1 LSSTNKPRIK
11 KQDISHFPVKE
22 IKACHEN
29 DYIYEPCGIDNHDD
43 RELVESIEMSGIH
56 DPLVLSADGY
66 LLSGHRRLWA
76 AKRLR
81 MDKVPVRWT
90 ADTYGALSRMER
102 LKLLRRHNKQREKS
116 YSERLREIGL
126 DLEPEKTY
134 YRLQKRRI
142 EQLIR
147 SSRQTDTIVLGE
159 RQKRSRITTLRFLEA
174 VKNIVSNNKEYW
186 PLTDRRIHY
195 LLLNDPPPRHD
206 KKIDQL
212 YRNDLASYKALTS
225 LLTRARLSGDIPIHA
240 IDDPTRPI
248 SIYNGFD
255 NAQEFFKSELDNFL
269 AGYYRNLMQGQHA
282 HIEILLEK
290 AALKRV
296 VERVAMDYCIP
307 VTTTR
312 GYSSL
317 TPRYE
322 ISQRFR
328 RSGKKQLVLLILAD
342 FDPDGEEIAASLARS
357 MRDDFGVSE
366 LSMRA
371 IKVGLTHEDVLNND
385 FPSELEAKLSSP
397 NYKKFVDKY
406 GERVVELD
414 AAPVEWIQ
422 EKLRTAIEAELDMDE
437 FYAQE
442 SLERE
447 DSVKLEAQR
456 KLVYQALELPYTDS
470 DD

>member
-1 LSSTNKPRIK
+1 MSPTDSSRLK
-11 KQDISHFPVKE
+11 KQDISHFSVRD
-22 IKACHEN
+22 IKVGYEN
-29 DYIYEPCGIDNHDD
+29 GYIYEPCGIDNQDD
-43 RELVESIEMSGIH
+43 QELVDSIDKNGIQE
-56 DPLVLSADGY
+56 PLILSSDSY

-76 AKRLR
+76 AKRLK
-81 MDKVPVRWT
+81 MDSVPVRRT
-90 ADTYGALSRMER
+90 TDTYELLAPTER
-102 LKLLRRHNKQREKS
+102 LRLLRRYNRQREKS
-116 YSERLREIGL
+116 CSERLREISL

-134 YRLQKRRI
+134 NRLQRRRI
-142 EQLIR
+142 ERLIR
-147 SSRQTDTIVLGE
+147 LSHQTDTISLGKK
-159 RQKRSRITTLRFLEA
+159 QTRSRITTLKFLSAAIKIIFE
-174 VKNIVSNNKEYW
+174 NKEYW

-206 KKIDQL
+206 KKPDRL
-212 YRNDLASYKALTS
+212 YRNDLASYKALTN
-225 LLTRARLSGDIPIHA
+225 LLTRARLTGDIPIRS

-248 SIYNGFD
+248 SVYSGYD
-255 NAQEFFKSELDNFL
+255 NAQEFFKVELENFL
-269 AGYYRNLMQGQHA
+269 AGYCRNLMQGQCA

-296 VERVAMDYCIP
+296 VERVAIDYCIP

-322 ISQRFR
+322 ISQRFS

-366 LSMRA
+366 FSMRA
-371 IKVGLTHEDVLNND
+371 IKVGLTHEDILNND
-385 FPSELEAKLSSP
+385 FPSDLEAKLSSP

-414 AAPVEWIQ
+414 AAPVDWIQ
-422 EKLRTAIEAELDMDE
+422 DKLRTAIETELDMDE
-437 FYAQE
+437 FTAQE
-442 SLERE
+442 TLERD
-447 DSVKLEAQR
+447 DSAKLEAQR
-456 KLVYQALELPYTDS
+456 RLVYKALELPYIDN

>member
-1 LSSTNKPRIK
+1 MPPIKSSRLKKP
-11 KQDISHFPVKE
+11 DISDFFVRD
-22 IKACHEN
+22 IKVGYEN
-29 DYIYEPCGIDNHDD
+29 GYIYEPCGIDNQDD
-43 RELVESIEMSGIH
+43 RELVDSIDKNGIQE
-56 DPLVLSADGY
+56 PLILSADSY

-76 AKRLR
+76 AKRLK
-81 MDKVPVRWT
+81 MDQVPVRRT
-90 ADTYGALSRMER
+90 VDTYELLAPVER
-102 LKLLRRHNKQREKS
+102 LNLLRRHNRQREKS
-116 YSERLREIGL
+116 YSEKLREISL

-134 YRLQKRRI
+134 NRLQRRRI

-147 SSRQTDTIVLGE
+147 PCRQTDTISLGKS
-159 RQKRSRITTLRFLEA
+159 QKRSRITTLKFLEA
-174 VKNIVSNNKEYW
+174 VKKIVFKNKEYW

-206 KKIDQL
+206 KKPDRL
-212 YRNDLASYKALTS
+212 YRNDSASYKALTD
-225 LLTRARLSGDIPIHA
+225 LLTRARLTGDIPIRA

-248 SIYNGFD
+248 SLYSGYD
-255 NAQEFFKSELDNFL
+255 NAQEFFKAELEDL
-269 AGYYRNLMQGQHA
+269 LSGYSRNLMQGQYA

-296 VERVAMDYCIP
+296 VELVAMDYCIP

-317 TPRYE
+317 TPRHE

-357 MRDDFGVSE
+357 MRDDFGIPE
-366 LSMRA
+366 FSMRA
-371 IKVGLTHEDVLNND
+371 IKVGLTHEDVFNND

-397 NYKKFVDKY
+397 NYKKFVDKF

-422 EKLRTAIEAELDMDE
+422 EKLRAAIEAELDMDE
-437 FYAQE
+437 FTAQT

-456 KLVYQALELPYTDS
+456 RLVYQALELPYIDN